1 LCQLHYQHANKQ
13 QGELLPGTDETIRIF
28 HDQTYNLSPD
38 KLPRG
43 RIEELLVADPDQ
55 ELTGKTQMRTAF
67 SKRARTG
74 TSRS

>member
-1 LCQLHYQHANKQ
+1 VQLHYQHANKQ

-55 ELTGKTQMRTAF
+55 ELTGKPRCGRVLE
-67 SKRARTG
+67 KRARTG